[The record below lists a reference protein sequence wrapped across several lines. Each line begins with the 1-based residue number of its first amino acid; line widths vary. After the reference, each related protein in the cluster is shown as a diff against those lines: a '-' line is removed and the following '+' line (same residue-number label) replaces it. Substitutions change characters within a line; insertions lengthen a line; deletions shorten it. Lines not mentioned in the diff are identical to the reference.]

1 MATTQLG
8 DTTVHTV
15 GELPEIG
22 STAPDF
28 ALTGSDFADV
38 AKTPGRRTILNIFP
52 SIGTGVCQTGLRR
65 FSELAADLDNTE
77 VICVS
82 QDLPFAV
89 TGFCSA
95 EGIENLVL
103 GSAFRSGF
111 GTDYG
116 MTMADGKWRGL
127 LARSVVVLDTDGTVL
142 HTQLTPAISV
152 EPDYEAAID
161 ALRASRSTA
170 PAAIELPG

>member
-15 GELPEIG
+15 AELPATG

-28 ALTGSDFADV
+28 TLTGEDFADV
-38 AKTPGRRTILNIFP
+38 TKTPGKRTVLNIFP
-52 SIGTGVCQTGLRR
+52 SIGTGVCQTGVRT
-65 FSELAADLDNTE
+65 FNELAASLDNTE

-82 QDLPFAV
+82 QDLPFAMAQ
-89 TGFCSA
+89 FCEA
-95 EGIENLVL
+95 EGIENVVV

-116 MTMADGKWRGL
+116 VTMADGAWRGL
-127 LARSVVVLDTDGTVL
+127 LARSVIVLDEDGTVL
-142 HTQLTPAISV
+142 HTQITSAIGV
-152 EPDYEAAID
+152 EPDYDAAI
-161 ALRASRSTA
+161 AVLS
-170 PAAIELPG
+170 

>member
-8 DTTVHTV
+8 DNTVHTV
-15 GELPEIG
+15 GELPETG

-28 ALTGSDFADV
+28 TLTGEDFGDV
-38 AKTPGRRTILNIFP
+38 TKTSGKRTIVNIFP

-65 FSELAADLDNTE
+65 FSELAAGLDNTE
-77 VICVS
+77 IICVS
-82 QDLPFAV
+82 QDLPFAL
-89 TGFCSA
+89 TSFCGA
-95 EGIENLVL
+95 EGIDNLVV

-127 LARSVVVLDTDGTVL
+127 LARSVVVLDTDGIVL
-142 HTQLTPAISV
+142 HTQLTSAISV
-152 EPDYEAAID
+152 EPNYEE
-161 ALRASRSTA
+161 
-170 PAAIELPG
+170 AIEALG